1 MAQNQW
7 PSQQSRD
14 QMLAAKF
21 TGAATVSSFTLGA
34 VRSGARWTSP
44 EDPDASVTG
53 AYAVPVELG
62 FADPGAMQPVEVSTD
77 YQAAQMV
84 IARTQ
89 IWVAPQTLRDGA
101 VGWALLVVGE
111 GPASLDAPII
121 NPASPTT
128 YTASV
133 PILMYH
139 LVGPPP
145 VRNDYTSEYSYHLDY
160 ELTVPPAQ
168 FQAEVSY
175 LVERGYASISLT
187 RLFDHL
193 DYGLPLPAETVVLTF
208 DDGFINEY
216 QDAVPILKAAG
227 YTGVFFPCSGLIG
240 VTNGAEQY
248 MTSGDLATLSSE
260 GFQVEDHTYNDATSL
275 WGRNPAE
282 IDRLA
287 GSTASLLEAITNAP
301 IQFIAYSGL
310 WPYKSGTQVGP
321 GETEL
326 FSELG
331 PLGYVGGLED
341 DWLPG
346 APWHESATQPW
357 ELPRIRAYP
366 GEQANVFAAVLQEG

>member
-1 MAQNQW
+1 MTIPKVPSVLPVLLIAVLMGAGHAGPTRSRPVPEVSPVISPASSGTSDLGMVHVLAATFMTQFRRADYAAQWQELAPVAQNQW

-77 YQAAQMV
+77 YQAARPG

-128 YTASV
+128 YAASV

-145 VRNDYTSEYSYHLDY
+145 VRNDHTSEYSYHLDY

-216 QDAVPILKAAG
+216 QDAVPVLKAAG

-240 VTNGAEQY
+240 VTNAR
-248 MTSGDLATLSSE
+248 SS
-260 GFQVEDHTYNDATSL
+260 T
-275 WGRNPAE
+275 
-282 IDRLA
+282 
-287 GSTASLLEAITNAP
+287 
-301 IQFIAYSGL
+301 
-310 WPYKSGTQVGP
+310 
-321 GETEL
+321 
-326 FSELG
+326 
-331 PLGYVGGLED
+331 
-341 DWLPG
+341 
-346 APWHESATQPW
+346 
-357 ELPRIRAYP
+357 
-366 GEQANVFAAVLQEG
+366 